1 MAIERRSLQL
11 VMVYI
16 LTSAALALVPSFT
29 MCCFTTLKSCDQFFS
44 LPSADFAN
52 LGANCHFLNVLDETQ
67 GMVIS
72 QQGHNS
78 LCKDAVSA
86 SSIVSIRRTKAR
98 CRSRGNEIIR
108 PFLCPFIVTLL
119 SNVLVNIL
127 YYSSYSM
134 MLCHSM
140 LH

>member
-29 MCCFTTLKSCDQFFS
+29 MCCLTILTSCDQFFS
-44 LPSADFAN
+44 LPSADFTN
-52 LGANCHFLNVLDETQ
+52 LGANRHFLNVLDETQ

-108 PFLCPFIVTLL
+108 PFIVTLL